1 MSSLSSISV
10 DDLANLYRAPSTT
23 PRREILPPVLPT
35 QADSPRQEAQQ
46 PNDAAAR
53 DSAQGRTWGELGS
66 DLLTG
71 LQQGVHG
78 IASGINNLGDL
89 ATGGLLSY
97 GMGNLYS
104 AATGTDERPTMQEIG
119 QRVSHRLATQESPY
133 LQAQRQQL
141 QREIAAAG
149 QQGGITG
156 GLEKAYAA
164 ARGTATNPALLGQM
178 AVEQIPILASMGTG
192 SLAAAGRAGEAARLA
207 GATPAMMK
215 AASEQAAIRANIG
228 LSGAL
233 GAGYSSQQAAQD
245 VLEAPAESMAK
256 SPDYQALIQ
265 SGLSD
270 RQARQQLAQRA
281 MAPAAAIAGPV
292 SALTA
297 RITAPMETAAF
308 MGKLPKGFG
317 PVAAAGVR
325 EMTEEIPQESS
336 EQIGQ
341 NVGVR
346 SVGLPRDIMAGVP
359 EAAGQAGVAGL
370 LMGAG
375 LSGVNV
381 ARHGGVEKTS
391 PESTTPEFSQPET
404 SPGAA
409 TPPGPRSAELSAPPA
424 GLNEPLPDTGPVSR
438 AANQVISRSAPPPL
452 AAGRNAPFADPYAE
466 WVAQHSPH
474 PTEETRH
481 EERQAQ
487 AQAQAKALLNQIGT
501 NQDEAGQTGTGRSP
515 ETNAGQVAQAKQTA
529 TEANSPSTL
538 SGIVTQ
544 EVPVSSLRLSEDV
557 PQFKSDANPE
567 TGVVEPLGGKYERTG
582 TAPVI
587 VWQRQNGDM
596 EVISGRHRLDLAR
609 RSGEQTIP
617 AQILREAD
625 GFDANRAAILD
636 AELNIRDGQGKIKDY
651 VQYFQGSGIST
662 QEAESRGLLARPTG
676 RRAYDLANSG
686 SPELIAAHRADLLS
700 DDAAV
705 RIATTAPGD
714 ARLQAVGLKA
724 VQDGK
729 SAANAANLMLAVKTM
744 VAERGAVNSTGDMF
758 GFDDSAMREAE
769 RMAKVATAE
778 QRQVSERLAAV
789 QGAAKRPELARKE
802 GVNVNDPAAL
812 AVNVE
817 ELKAERAAWNT
828 WSTNPELVA
837 RIREMTPPRASQA
850 NAIAANP
857 AGNARALAA
866 HPEVKALGDRISV
879 VERQAEL
886 RPELQP
892 KDGGAV
898 KAVIDGNRIVLVG
911 EHWTNDDIAN
921 MSGVLQ
927 HEGGVHLARD
937 SGFYDPKVQAAGK
950 VLRAVGL
957 KSLAGEASWNDVTRQ
972 LEALRRGGNESVQK
986 AFAMAEQAGTSPEL
1000 MSEEALGYLAEL
1012 NPQHALVRRLV
1023 AMVKAALYRMGVNV
1037 KLDDAALVA
1046 LARVGLRSISRVA
1059 GGTPNAVRYSRAE
1072 ALGETDSKLSA
1083 DELLARVQSGD
1094 VSELTPDQWEQ
1105 VQAAFLGKAAKPTT
1119 GVDAPTFKSW
1129 FGDSKITNRDGKP
1142 LTMYHGTSAD
1152 FTAFDTTR
1160 SGQSTTH
1167 PTATLG
1173 FFFTNDRA
1181 HAAGK
1186 YGGNVMEVYLAIKK
1200 PYPMT
1205 DTDLRSIESLEDAK
1219 TFRRGLEARGY
1230 DGIVMPAE
1238 TSTRYVAA
1246 FHPDQIKRIDNTSYT
1261 RGESDIRYSK
1271 LVRWTDNQ
1279 PHEVRSMAEKIGAEP
1294 KPWTERLAEMR
1305 DTLPTRI
1312 RQGTIDRF
1320 ARLLDL
1326 DRARFGRDVID
1337 TDTALSSWVAAKMS
1351 KSPEGALEGAFLHGR
1366 LKWDDG
1372 ALNVQETKQGLAKA
1386 LEPIASAGELN
1397 RFWQWIIAHRSNRLM
1412 QEGRERLFT
1421 PQEIAAG
1428 MRLNEGQ
1435 MQGGHVRND
1444 VYRKAFARYVEI
1456 QKSVLDVAEQA
1467 GLFNAA
1473 QRAQWEHDF
1482 YLPYYRVIDN
1492 EGELRGPSN
1501 GGGKLIRQ
1509 KAFEQLKGGT
1519 EKLGD
1524 PLQNILRNWHHLI
1537 DASLKNRAAS
1547 LALDTAENLG
1557 VAEAIPSTKADK
1569 NSVWVMKNGDKVHYR
1584 VDDPLTLEAI
1594 SALNSPMMSGAAVKA
1609 LAGFKRALTIGV
1621 TISPAFKARNLLRDS
1636 VAAFAVSGLS
1646 PNVLKVNPIKG
1657 MMLAREGSPTQA
1669 ALLAGGGTFRF
1680 GTMMEGDPAAAARR
1694 IAGWKPDTV
1703 LNSAQQIKGLY
1714 QTLKSGLDAWNRL
1727 GDQMETANRAS
1738 IYEQMRGE
1746 GKTHLQA
1753 SLAARDLMD
1762 FSQSGAWPA
1771 VRFLTTITPFLNAR
1785 LQGMDVLYRKGFNPL
1800 SRTVTG
1806 KASSGERKA
1815 ALRFA
1820 ATIATVSLAS
1830 TLLYLAYRD
1839 DKDFQKREQWDR
1851 DNYWWFKLGE
1861 EAYRIPKPFEVGAL
1875 GTISERIA
1883 EQIVDQSSDG
1893 KLFADRLKFML
1904 TQTFAMSLP
1913 QAVNPIWEIF
1923 ANKSAFTGRP
1933 IEPMGMEN
1941 LSPELRARYNTSAAA
1956 IAASRAGLG
1965 KVGLSPLQIEHLV
1978 RGYFGWIGAQ
1988 ALLAGDMAA
1997 RPAMGLPERPMRQSD
2012 IPLVGDLLQSFK
2024 PDSRGSRYV
2033 TEFYEQAKEVR
2044 QVMADARLLIKL
2056 GDTKALNR
2064 LKNDKSKEI
2073 EQSASVEAV
2082 ARMFSAFGEME
2093 RQIANSRN
2101 LSGIEKQRQI
2111 DALEQQKSDV
2121 AREVGRRLR

>member
-1 MSSLSSISV
+1 MSNLSSISV
-10 DDLANLYRAPSTT
+10 DDLANLYLAPSTT
-23 PRREILPPVLPT
+23 PRRSILPPVLPT
-35 QADSPRQEAQQ
+35 QADAPRQEAQQ
-46 PNDAAAR
+46 PNDAGAR
-53 DSAQGRTWGELGS
+53 DPAQGRTWGELGS
-66 DLLTG
+66 DLWTG
-71 LQQGVHG
+71 LQRGVQG

-89 ATGGLLSY
+89 ASGGLLSY
-97 GMGNLYS
+97 GMGHLYS

-119 QRVSHRLATQESPY
+119 QRVSQNLSAQESPY

-141 QREIAAAG
+141 QADMASAG

-156 GLEKAYAA
+156 GLEKAWAA
-164 ARGTATNPALLGQM
+164 AKGVATNPALLGQM
-178 AVEQIPILASMGTG
+178 AVEQIPILATMGTG

-207 GATPAMMK
+207 GGTPAMIRQ
-215 AASEQAAIRANIG
+215 AAEQAAIRANIG
-228 LSGAL
+228 LSGGL
-233 GAGYSSQQAAQD
+233 GAGYSSQQAAEE
-245 VLEAPAESMAK
+245 VLNAPAEELAK
-256 SPDYQALIQ
+256 SPNYQALVQ

-270 RQARQQLAQRA
+270 RQARQQLAQQA
-281 MAPAAAIAGPV
+281 MVPAAAIAGPV

-341 NVGVR
+341 NVGSR
-346 SVGLPRDIMAGVP
+346 SVGLNRDIMAGVP

-381 ARHGGVEKTS
+381 ARHGGGDTAS
-391 PESTTPEFSQPET
+391 TESTAPEFSPPET
-404 SPGAA
+404 APGAA
-409 TPPGPRSAELSAPPA
+409 TPTEPQSAELSAPPA
-424 GLNEPLPDTGPVSR
+424 GLNEPPPDTGPVSR
-438 AANQVISRSAPPPL
+438 AANQVIPRSAPPPL
-452 AAGRNAPFADPYAE
+452 AAGRNAPASDPYAD
-466 WVAQHSPH
+466 WIAQQSQQDTQPNV
-474 PTEETRH
+474 
-481 EERQAQ
+481 Q
-487 AQAQAKALLNQIGT
+487 QI
-501 NQDEAGQTGTGRSP
+501 P
-515 ETNAGQVAQAKQTA
+515 ETIPRQTDAGNPRPEVREGSRVGSPVEPVTDQNPASPQPEVA
-529 TEANSPSTL
+529 
-538 SGIVTQ
+538 
-544 EVPVSSLRLSEDV
+544 RV
-557 PQFKSDANPE
+557 PQS
-567 TGVVEPLGGKYERTG
+567 
-582 TAPVI
+582 
-587 VWQRQNGDM
+587 
-596 EVISGRHRLDLAR
+596 
-609 RSGEQTIP
+609 
-617 AQILREAD
+617 
-625 GFDANRAAILD
+625 
-636 AELNIRDGQGKIKDY
+636 
-651 VQYFQGSGIST
+651 
-662 QEAESRGLLARPTG
+662 QEALPAEAATVRTLAARP
-676 RRAYDLANSG
+676 
-686 SPELIAAHRADLLS
+686 E
-700 DDAAV
+700 
-705 RIATTAPGD
+705 
-714 ARLQAVGLKA
+714 
-724 VQDGK
+724 VQ
-729 SAANAANLMLAVKTM
+729 
-744 VAERGAVNSTGDMF
+744 
-758 GFDDSAMREAE
+758 
-769 RMAKVATAE
+769 
-778 QRQVSERLAAV
+778 
-789 QGAAKRPELARKE
+789 
-802 GVNVNDPAAL
+802 
-812 AVNVE
+812 
-817 ELKAERAAWNT
+817 
-828 WSTNPELVA
+828 
-837 RIREMTPPRASQA
+837 
-850 NAIAANP
+850 
-857 AGNARALAA
+857 
-866 HPEVKALGDRISV
+866 ALGDRIAV
-879 VERQAEL
+879 VGRQSEL

-892 KDGGAV
+892 KDGEPV

-911 EHWTNDDIAN
+911 EHWSPEDVAN
-921 MSGVLQ
+921 LDGVLQ
-927 HEGGVHLARD
+927 HEAGVHLARD

-950 VLRAVGL
+950 VLRAVGI
-957 KSLAGEASWNDVTRQ
+957 KSLAGEASWADVTRQ
-972 LEALRRGGNESVQK
+972 LESLRRNGNESVAK

-1012 NPQHALVRRLV
+1012 NPKHSLVRRLV
-1023 AMVKAALYRMGVNV
+1023 ATVKAALYRMGVNV

-1046 LARVGLRSISRVA
+1046 LARSGLNRVKTEQRLPA
-1059 GGTPNAVRYSRAE
+1059 APQEPRYSR
-1072 ALGETDSKLSA
+1072 L
-1083 DELLARVQSGD
+1083 
-1094 VSELTPDQWEQ
+1094 
-1105 VQAAFLGKAAKPTT
+1105 
-1119 GVDAPTFKSW
+1119 
-1129 FGDSKITNRDGKP
+1129 I
-1142 LTMYHGTSAD
+1142 
-1152 FTAFDTTR
+1152 
-1160 SGQSTTH
+1160 
-1167 PTATLG
+1167 
-1173 FFFTNDRA
+1173 
-1181 HAAGK
+1181 
-1186 YGGNVMEVYLAIKK
+1186 
-1200 PYPMT
+1200 
-1205 DTDLRSIESLEDAK
+1205 
-1219 TFRRGLEARGY
+1219 
-1230 DGIVMPAE
+1230 
-1238 TSTRYVAA
+1238 
-1246 FHPDQIKRIDNTSYT
+1246 
-1261 RGESDIRYSK
+1261 
-1271 LVRWTDNQ
+1271 RWTDNQ
-1279 PHEVRSMAEKIGAEP
+1279 SPEVRSMAEKIGAEP

-1305 DTLPTRI
+1305 GTLPTRI
-1312 RQGTIDRF
+1312 RQGTIDQF

-1412 QEGRERLFT
+1412 SEGRERLFT

-1428 MRLNEGQ
+1428 IRLNEGK
-1435 MQGGHVRND
+1435 MQGGRVRND

-1509 KAFEQLKGGT
+1509 KAFEKLKGGT

-1557 VAEAIPSTKADK
+1557 VAQHVTAAQADK
-1569 NSVWVMKNGDKVHYR
+1569 NSVWVMRNGDKEHYR
-1584 VDDPLTLEAI
+1584 IDDPLTLEAL
-1594 SALNSPMMSGAAVKA
+1594 SALNAPMMSSAAVKA

-1636 VAAFAVSGLS
+1636 VAAFAISGLS
-1646 PNVLKVNPIKG
+1646 PNVFKVNPIKG
-1657 MMLAREGSPTQA
+1657 MMLAREGSATQA

-1694 IAGWKPDTV
+1694 ISGWKPDTV
-1703 LNSAQQIKGLY
+1703 LNSSQQIKGFY
-1714 QTLKSGLDAWNRL
+1714 QALKSGLDAWNRL

-1738 IYEQMRGE
+1738 IYEQMRSE

-1839 DKDFQKREQWDR
+1839 DEDFQKREQWDR

-1875 GTISERIA
+1875 GTIAERIA
-1883 EQIVDQSSDG
+1883 EQIVDQSVDG

-1904 TQTFAMSLP
+1904 TQTFAMDMP
-1913 QAVNPIWEIF
+1913 QAFKPAFELATNR
-1923 ANKSAFTGRP
+1923 SQFTGRP

-1956 IAASRAGLG
+1956 IAASQAGLG

-1988 ALLAGDMAA
+1988 ALLAGDFAA
-1997 RPAMGLPERPMRQSD
+1997 RPAMGLPERPMKQSD
-2012 IPLVGDLLQSFK
+2012 VPLVGDLLQSFK

-2044 QVMADARLLIKL
+2044 QVMADARLLVKL
-2056 GDTKALNR
+2056 GDTEALDR
-2064 LKNDKSKEI
+2064 LKQDKSKEI
-2073 EQSASVEAV
+2073 GQSASVEAV
-2082 ARMFSAFGEME
+2082 VRMFSAFGEME
-2093 RQIANSRN
+2093 RMIANSRT
-2101 LSGIEKQRQI
+2101 LSGMEKQRQI
-2111 DALEQQKSDV
+2111 DAIEKRKSDV

>member
-23 PRREILPPVLPT
+23 PRRSILPPVLPT
-35 QADSPRQEAQQ
+35 QADAPRQEAQQ
-46 PNDAAAR
+46 PNDAGAR
-53 DSAQGRTWGELGS
+53 DPAQGRTWGELGS
-66 DLLTG
+66 DLWTG
-71 LQQGVHG
+71 LQQGVQG

-89 ATGGLLSY
+89 ASGGLLSY
-97 GMGNLYS
+97 GMGHLYS
-104 AATGTDERPTMQEIG
+104 AATGTEERPTMQEIG
-119 QRVSHRLATQESPY
+119 QRVSQNLSAQESPY

-141 QREIAAAG
+141 QADMAAAG
-149 QQGGITG
+149 QQGGIAG
-156 GLEKAYAA
+156 GLEKAWAA
-164 ARGTATNPALLGQM
+164 AKGTATNPALLGQM
-178 AVEQIPILASMGTG
+178 AIEQVPILAAMGTG
-192 SLAAAGRAGEAARLA
+192 SLAAAGRAGETARLA
-207 GATPAMMK
+207 GGTPAMIRQ
-215 AASEQAAIRANIG
+215 AAEQAAIRANIG
-228 LSGAL
+228 LSGGL
-233 GAGYSSQQAAQD
+233 GAGYSSQQAAEE
-245 VLEAPAESMAK
+245 VLNAPAEELAK
-256 SPDYQALIQ
+256 SPNYQALVQ

-270 RQARQQLAQRA
+270 RQARQQLAQQA
-281 MAPAAAIAGPV
+281 MVPAAAIAGPV

-341 NVGVR
+341 NVGAR
-346 SVGLPRDIMAGVP
+346 SVGLNRDIMAGVP

-375 LSGVNV
+375 LGGVNV
-381 ARHGGVEKTS
+381 ARHG
-391 PESTTPEFSQPET
+391 STGPTRPGQPEFQPPAVEPGAET
-404 SPGAA
+404 SP
-409 TPPGPRSAELSAPPA
+409 LSPDLAAPPA

-466 WVAQHSPH
+466 WVAGQQ
-474 PTEETRH
+474 PTGEPSIGQQSTETIP
-481 EERQAQ
+481 RQADAGNPRPEVREGSRVGSPVEPVTDQ
-487 AQAQAKALLNQIGT
+487 NPAPPLPEVTRAPQSQEALPAEAEAKATLN
-501 NQDEAGQTGTGRSP
+501 EGQ
-515 ETNAGQVAQAKQTA
+515 
-529 TEANSPSTL
+529 PSTL
-538 SGIVTQ
+538 GGIAPPRKNSRAGYLDFSSASVPHPLSGYLGNKKTMLDAGAYDGILPDSARFNRVIEPFGGSGLLGNALNAKLRAARTLNDLDPHISNFHAQVQQAPDAVVGHVRRMLGEIDSLRGPDIPLNGETSKSVISWWKQQIAQRDRAETDGPAKAAWTLIQNNGSISVMGKGQRIIKTEKGVPRWNVAPDLAGKMEAQIRGHHDALKTVTLTRLDAR
-544 EVPVSSLRLSEDV
+544 EILARAGKGDLVPVDPPYV
-557 PQFKSDANPE
+557 AE
-567 TGVVEPLGGKYERTG
+567 TGKKSVADYDVGK
-582 TAPVI
+582 
-587 VWQRQNGDM
+587 
-596 EVISGRHRLDLAR
+596 DLT
-609 RSGEQTIP
+609 TIP
-617 AQILREAD
+617 GAVDFILTD
-625 GFDANRAAILD
+625 VKG
-636 AELNIRDGQGKIKDY
+636 
-651 VQYFQGSGIST
+651 
-662 QEAESRGLLARPTG
+662 
-676 RRAYDLANSG
+676 
-686 SPELIAAHRADLLS
+686 
-700 DDAAV
+700 AV
-705 RIATTAPGD
+705 
-714 ARLQAVGLKA
+714 
-724 VQDGK
+724 
-729 SAANAANLMLAVKTM
+729 
-744 VAERGAVNSTGDMF
+744 ERGA
-758 GFDDSAMREAE
+758 
-769 RMAKVATAE
+769 
-778 QRQVSERLAAV
+778 QVIYTNYA
-789 QGAAKRPELARKE
+789 RPEIVEALRRAGLKTRIVNRRSQRGTKSE
-802 GVNVNDPAAL
+802 VVGFVDHYPADQNAGRGTDPGRGSGQNESSIGVSGHLPDRGGSRPVASGDAA
-812 AVNVE
+812 AAE
-817 ELKAERAAWNT
+817 MDRGERAAGV
-828 WSTNPELVA
+828 LGAV
-837 RIREMTPPRASQA
+837 REGLDHTRASISDGRSSDPSA
-850 NAIAANP
+850 TV
-857 AGNARALAA
+857 RTLAA
-866 HPEVKALGDRISV
+866 RPEVQALGDRIAV
-879 VERQAEL
+879 VGRQSEL

-892 KDGGAV
+892 KDGGPV

-911 EHWTNDDIAN
+911 EHWTAEDLAN
-921 MSGVLQ
+921 LDGVLQ
-927 HEGGVHLARD
+927 HEAGVHLARD

-957 KSLAGEASWNDVTRQ
+957 KGLAGEASWADVTRQ
-972 LEALRRGGNESVQK
+972 LESLRHNGNESVAK
-986 AFAMAEQAGTSPEL
+986 AVAMAEQAGTSPEL

-1012 NPQHALVRRLV
+1012 NPKHSLVRRLV
-1023 AMVKAALYRMGVNV
+1023 ATVKAALYRMGVNV

-1046 LARVGLRSISRVA
+1046 LARSGLNRVK
-1059 GGTPNAVRYSRAE
+1059 TEQRLP
-1072 ALGETDSKLSA
+1072 TDPQ
-1083 DELLARVQSGD
+1083 E
-1094 VSELTPDQWEQ
+1094 P
-1105 VQAAFLGKAAKPTT
+1105 
-1119 GVDAPTFKSW
+1119 
-1129 FGDSKITNRDGKP
+1129 
-1142 LTMYHGTSAD
+1142 
-1152 FTAFDTTR
+1152 
-1160 SGQSTTH
+1160 
-1167 PTATLG
+1167 
-1173 FFFTNDRA
+1173 
-1181 HAAGK
+1181 
-1186 YGGNVMEVYLAIKK
+1186 
-1200 PYPMT
+1200 
-1205 DTDLRSIESLEDAK
+1205 
-1219 TFRRGLEARGY
+1219 
-1230 DGIVMPAE
+1230 
-1238 TSTRYVAA
+1238 
-1246 FHPDQIKRIDNTSYT
+1246 
-1261 RGESDIRYSK
+1261 RYSK
-1271 LVRWTDNQ
+1271 LIRWTDNQ
-1279 PHEVRSMAEKIGAEP
+1279 APEVRSMAEKIGAEP

-1305 DTLPTRI
+1305 RTLPTRI

-1412 QEGRERLFT
+1412 SEGRERLFT

-1428 MRLNEGQ
+1428 MRLNEGK
-1435 MQGGHVRND
+1435 MQGGRVRDD

-1467 GLFNAA
+1467 GLFSAA

-1492 EGELRGPSN
+1492 KGELRGPSN

-1509 KAFEQLKGGT
+1509 KAFEKLKGGT

-1547 LALDTAENLG
+1547 LALDTAETLG
-1557 VAEAIPSTKADK
+1557 IAKVIPSTQSDK
-1569 NSVWVMKNGDKVHYR
+1569 NSVWVMRNGDKVHYR
-1584 VDDPLTLEAI
+1584 VDDPLTLEAL
-1594 SALNSPMMSGAAVKA
+1594 SALNAPMMSGAAVKA

-1636 VAAFAVSGLS
+1636 VAAFAISGLS
-1646 PNVLKVNPIKG
+1646 PNVFKVNPIKG
-1657 MMLAREGSPTQA
+1657 MMLAREGSATQA
-1669 ALLAGGGTFRF
+1669 ALLTGGGTFRF
-1680 GTMMEGDPAAAARR
+1680 GTMMEGDPAAATRR

-1703 LNSAQQIKGLY
+1703 LSSAQQIKGFY

-1738 IYEQMRGE
+1738 IYEQMRSE

-1806 KASSGERKA
+1806 KASSGERKT

-1839 DKDFQKREQWDR
+1839 DEDFQKREQWDR

-1861 EAYRIPKPFEVGAL
+1861 DAYRIPKPFEVGAL
-1875 GTISERIA
+1875 GTIADRIA
-1883 EQIVDQSSDG
+1883 EQIVDQSADG

-1913 QAVNPIWEIF
+1913 QAVNPVWEIS

-1933 IEPMGMEN
+1933 IEPMGMDG
-1941 LSPELRARYNTSAAA
+1941 LSPELKARYNTSAAA

-1988 ALLAGDMAA
+1988 ALLAGDFAA
-1997 RPAMGLPERPMRQSD
+1997 RPAMGLPERPMKQSD
-2012 IPLVGDLLQSFK
+2012 IPLIGDLLQSFK

-2044 QVMADARLLIKL
+2044 QVMADARLLVKL
-2056 GDTKALNR
+2056 GDTEALNR
-2064 LKNDKSKEI
+2064 LKQDKSKEI
-2073 EQSASVEAV
+2073 GQSASVEAV

-2093 RQIANSRN
+2093 RMIANDRKM
-2101 LSGIEKQRQI
+2101 SGLEKQRRIDAIEKQ
-2111 DALEQQKSDV
+2111 KSDI

>member
-23 PRREILPPVLPT
+23 PRRPILPPVLPT
-35 QADSPRQEAQQ
+35 QADAPRQEAK
-46 PNDAAAR
+46 PDDAAAR
-53 DSAQGRTWGELGS
+53 DPTQGRTWGELGS
-66 DLLTG
+66 DLWTG
-71 LQQGVHG
+71 LQQGVQG

-119 QRVSHRLATQESPY
+119 QRVSQNLSAKESPY

-141 QREIAAAG
+141 QADMASAG

-156 GLEKAYAA
+156 GLEKAWAA
-164 ARGTATNPALLGQM
+164 AKGTATNPALLGQM
-178 AVEQIPILASMGTG
+178 AVEQIPILATMGTG

-207 GATPAMMK
+207 GGTPAMIRQ
-215 AASEQAAIRANIG
+215 AAEQAAIRANIG
-228 LSGAL
+228 LSGGL
-233 GAGYSSQQAAQD
+233 GAGYSSQQAAEE
-245 VLEAPAESMAK
+245 VLNAPAEELAK
-256 SPDYQALIQ
+256 SPNYQALVQ

-270 RQARQQLAQRA
+270 RQARQQLAQQA
-281 MAPAAAIAGPV
+281 MVPAAAIAGPV
-292 SALTA
+292 SAITA

-341 NVGVR
+341 NVGAR
-346 SVGLPRDIMAGVP
+346 SVGLNRDIMAGVP
-359 EAAGQAGVAGL
+359 ESAGQAGVAGL

-381 ARHGGVEKTS
+381 ARHGGVETTS
-391 PESTTPEFSQPET
+391 PESTTPEFSPPET
-404 SPGAA
+404 APGAA
-409 TPPGPRSAELSAPPA
+409 TPTGPQSAELSAPPA

-438 AANQVISRSAPPPL
+438 AANQVIPRSAPPPL

-466 WVAQHSPH
+466 WIAGQQPTGEPSVVRQITETIPRQADAGNPAPLQPEVTRVPQSQEAL
-474 PTEETRH
+474 PTEAE
-481 EERQAQ
+481 
-487 AQAQAKALLNQIGT
+487 AKATLN
-501 NQDEAGQTGTGRSP
+501 EGQ
-515 ETNAGQVAQAKQTA
+515 
-529 TEANSPSTL
+529 PSTL
-538 SGIVTQ
+538 GGLATQ
-544 EVPVSSLRLSEDV
+544 EIPVSRLKLSEDV
-557 PQFKSDANPE
+557 PQFKSDANYE
-567 TGVVEPLGGKYERTG
+567 TGVVEPLGGKYDRTG
-582 TAPVI
+582 TAPII
-587 VWQRQNGDM
+587 VWERKNGDM

-609 RSGEQTIP
+609 RSGENTIP
-617 AQILREAD
+617 AQVMREAD
-625 GFDANRAAILD
+625 GIDANRAAILD
-636 AELNIRDGQGKIKDY
+636 AELNIRDGQGKVKDY

-686 SPELIAAHRADLLS
+686 SPELIAAHRTDLLS
-700 DDAAV
+700 DEAAV
-705 RIATTAPGD
+705 RISTIAPGD
-714 ARLQAVGLKA
+714 ARLQAVGIKA

-744 VAERGAVNSTGDMF
+744 AAERGAVDSTGDMF
-758 GFDDSAMREAE
+758 GFDDLAMREAE
-769 RMAKVATAE
+769 SMARIATAE
-778 QRQVSERLAAV
+778 QRRLSEQLSAV
-789 QGAAKRPELARKE
+789 QGAAKRPEQARKL
-802 GVNVNDPAAL
+802 GVDVADPE
-812 AVNVE
+812 AVRTKIA
-817 ELKAERAAWNT
+817 ELKSERAAWDT
-828 WSTNPELVA
+828 WSTNPDLVA
-837 RIREMTPPRASQA
+837 RISAEVAPRASR
-850 NAIAANP
+850 AAAKVSNP
-857 AGNARALAA
+857 AEITRTLSA
-866 HPEVKALGDRISV
+866 HPEVRQLGDRILV

-886 RPELQP
+886 RPGLQP
-892 KDGGAV
+892 KDGGPV

-911 EHWTNDDIAN
+911 EHWTAEDIAN

-927 HEGGVHLARD
+927 HEAGVHLAQD

-972 LEALRRGGNESVQK
+972 LESLRRNGNESVAK

-1012 NPQHALVRRLV
+1012 NPKHSLVRRLV
-1023 AMVKAALYRMGVNV
+1023 ATVKAALYRMGVNV

-1046 LARVGLRSISRVA
+1046 LARSGLNRVK
-1059 GGTPNAVRYSRAE
+1059 TEQRLP
-1072 ALGETDSKLSA
+1072 TDPQ
-1083 DELLARVQSGD
+1083 E
-1094 VSELTPDQWEQ
+1094 P
-1105 VQAAFLGKAAKPTT
+1105 
-1119 GVDAPTFKSW
+1119 
-1129 FGDSKITNRDGKP
+1129 
-1142 LTMYHGTSAD
+1142 
-1152 FTAFDTTR
+1152 
-1160 SGQSTTH
+1160 
-1167 PTATLG
+1167 
-1173 FFFTNDRA
+1173 
-1181 HAAGK
+1181 
-1186 YGGNVMEVYLAIKK
+1186 
-1200 PYPMT
+1200 
-1205 DTDLRSIESLEDAK
+1205 
-1219 TFRRGLEARGY
+1219 
-1230 DGIVMPAE
+1230 
-1238 TSTRYVAA
+1238 
-1246 FHPDQIKRIDNTSYT
+1246 
-1261 RGESDIRYSK
+1261 RYSK
-1271 LVRWTDNQ
+1271 LIRWTDNQ
-1279 PHEVRSMAEKIGAEP
+1279 SSEVRSMAEKIGAEP

-1305 DTLPTRI
+1305 GTLPTRI

-1372 ALNVQETKQGLAKA
+1372 ALNVQETKQGLANA
-1386 LEPIASAGELN
+1386 LDPIASAGELN

-1412 QEGRERLFT
+1412 SEGRERLFT
-1421 PQEIAAG
+1421 PQEIGAG
-1428 MRLNEGQ
+1428 MRLNEGR
-1435 MQGGHVRND
+1435 MQDGRVRND

-1467 GLFNAA
+1467 GLFSAA

-1509 KAFEQLKGGT
+1509 KAFEKLKGGT

-1557 VAEAIPSTKADK
+1557 VASKIPSTHADK

-1584 VDDPLTLEAI
+1584 VDDPLTLEAL
-1594 SALNSPMMSGAAVKA
+1594 SVLNAPVMSGAAVKA
-1609 LAGFKRALTIGV
+1609 LSAFKRALTIGV

-1636 VAAFAVSGLS
+1636 VAAFAISGLS
-1646 PNVLKVNPIKG
+1646 PNVFKVNPIKG

-1680 GTMMEGDPAAAARR
+1680 GTMLEGDQAAAARR

-1703 LNSAQQIKGLY
+1703 LSSAQQIKGFY

-1738 IYEQMRGE
+1738 IYEQMRSE

-1806 KASSGERKA
+1806 KASSGERKT

-1839 DKDFQKREQWDR
+1839 DEDFQKREQWDR

-1875 GTISERIA
+1875 GTIADRIA
-1883 EQIVDQSSDG
+1883 EQIVDQSADG

-1913 QAVNPIWEIF
+1913 QAVNPVWEIS

-1933 IEPMGMEN
+1933 IEPMGMDG
-1941 LSPELRARYNTSAAA
+1941 LSPELKARYNTSAAA

-1988 ALLAGDMAA
+1988 ALLAGDFAA
-1997 RPAMGLPERPMRQSD
+1997 RPAMGLPERPMKQSD
-2012 IPLVGDLLQSFK
+2012 IPLIGDLLQSFK

-2044 QVMADARLLIKL
+2044 QVMADARLLVKL
-2056 GDTKALNR
+2056 GDTEALNR
-2064 LKNDKSKEI
+2064 LKQDKSKEI
-2073 EQSASVEAV
+2073 GQSASVEAV

-2093 RQIANSRN
+2093 RMIANDRKM
-2101 LSGIEKQRQI
+2101 SGLEKQRRIDAIEKQ
-2111 DALEQQKSDV
+2111 KSDI

>member
-1 MSSLSSISV
+1 MSSLSSFSV

-35 QADSPRQEAQQ
+35 QADAPRQEDQQ
-46 PNDAAAR
+46 PNDPAAR
-53 DSAQGRTWGELGS
+53 DPAQGRTWGELGS
-66 DLLTG
+66 DLWTG

-119 QRVSHRLATQESPY
+119 QRVSQHLAAQESPY

-141 QREIAAAG
+141 QREIADAG

-164 ARGTATNPALLGQM
+164 AKGTATNPALLGQM

-207 GATPAMMK
+207 GATPAMMQ

-346 SVGLPRDIMAGVP
+346 SVGLNRDIMAGVP

-381 ARHGGVEKTS
+381 ARHRGTETAS
-391 PESTTPEFSQPET
+391 PESAAPEFSPPET
-404 SPGAA
+404 APGEA
-409 TPPGPRSAELSAPPA
+409 TPTGPQSAELSAPPA
-424 GLNEPLPDTGPVSR
+424 GLNEPLPDTGPISR
-438 AANQVISRSAPPPL
+438 AANQAIPRSAPPPM
-452 AAGRNAPFADPYAE
+452 AAGSNAPFADPYAE
-466 WVAQHSPH
+466 WVSGQQATGEPSVGQQSTETIPRQADSGNPRPEVREGSRVGSPVEQVTDQNTAQPQPEVTRVPQSQEAL
-474 PTEETRH
+474 PTEAEAEVT
-481 EERQAQ
+481 
-487 AQAQAKALLNQIGT
+487 LN
-501 NQDEAGQTGTGRSP
+501 EGQ
-515 ETNAGQVAQAKQTA
+515 
-529 TEANSPSTL
+529 PSTL
-538 SGIVTQ
+538 DGLATQ
-544 EVPVSSLRLSEDV
+544 EIPVSRLKLSEDV
-557 PQFKSDANPE
+557 PQFKSDANYE
-567 TGVVEPLGGKYERTG
+567 TGVVEPLGGKYDRTG
-582 TAPVI
+582 TAPII
-587 VWQRQNGDM
+587 VWERQNGDM

-609 RSGEQTIP
+609 RTGEKTIP
-617 AQILREAD
+617 AQVMREAD
-625 GFDANRAAILD
+625 GIDANRAAILD
-636 AELNIRDGQGKIKDY
+636 AELNIRDGQGKVKDY

-714 ARLQAVGLKA
+714 ARLQAVGIKA

-744 VAERGAVNSTGDMF
+744 VAERGAVDSTGDMF
-758 GFDDSAMREAE
+758 GFDDSAIREAE

-778 QRQVSERLAAV
+778 QRKISERLAAV

-802 GVNVNDPAAL
+802 GVNINDPAAL
-812 AVNVE
+812 AVKVG
-817 ELKAERAAWNT
+817 ELKAERAAWDT

-837 RIREMTPPRASQA
+837 RIRELAPPRASQA

-857 AGNARALAA
+857 AGTARTLAA
-866 HPEVKALGDRISV
+866 HPDIKTLGDRISV

-886 RPELQP
+886 RSELQP

-911 EHWTNDDIAN
+911 EHWTNEDIAN

-927 HEGGVHLARD
+927 HEAGVHLARD

-957 KSLAGEASWNDVTRQ
+957 RSLAGEASWNDVTRR
-972 LEALRRGGNESVQK
+972 LDSLRRNGNESVQK

-1012 NPQHALVRRLV
+1012 NPKHSVIRRLV
-1023 AMVKAALYRMGVNV
+1023 ATVKAALYRMGVKV

-1046 LARVGLRSISRVA
+1046 LARSGLNRF
-1059 GGTPNAVRYSRAE
+1059 
-1072 ALGETDSKLSA
+1072 
-1083 DELLARVQSGD
+1083 Q
-1094 VSELTPDQWEQ
+1094 Q
-1105 VQAAFLGKAAKPTT
+1105 T
-1119 GVDAPTFKSW
+1119 GQQT
-1129 FGDSKITNRDGKP
+1129 
-1142 LTMYHGTSAD
+1142 
-1152 FTAFDTTR
+1152 
-1160 SGQSTTH
+1160 GQQE
-1167 PTATLG
+1167 P
-1173 FFFTNDRA
+1173 
-1181 HAAGK
+1181 
-1186 YGGNVMEVYLAIKK
+1186 
-1200 PYPMT
+1200 
-1205 DTDLRSIESLEDAK
+1205 
-1219 TFRRGLEARGY
+1219 
-1230 DGIVMPAE
+1230 
-1238 TSTRYVAA
+1238 
-1246 FHPDQIKRIDNTSYT
+1246 
-1261 RGESDIRYSK
+1261 RYSK
-1271 LVRWTDNQ
+1271 LIRWTDNQ
-1279 PHEVRSMAEKIGAEP
+1279 NPEVRSMAEKIGAEP
-1294 KPWTERLAEMR
+1294 KPWTERLAEMQK
-1305 DTLPTRI
+1305 TLPTRI
-1312 RQGTIDRF
+1312 RQGAIDRF

-1366 LKWDDG
+1366 LKWEDG

-1412 QEGRERLFT
+1412 SEGRERLFT

-1428 MRLNEGQ
+1428 MRLNEGK

-1501 GGGKLIRQ
+1501 GGGRMVRQ

-1557 VAEAIPSTKADK
+1557 VAQHITADQADK
-1569 NSVWVMKNGDKVHYR
+1569 SSVWVMRNGDKKHYR
-1584 VDDPLTLEAI
+1584 VDDPLTLEAL
-1594 SALNSPMMSGAAVKA
+1594 SALNAPMMSSAAVTA
-1609 LAGFKRALTIGV
+1609 FAGFKRALTIGV

-1636 VAAFAVSGLS
+1636 VAAFAISRLS
-1646 PNVLKVNPIKG
+1646 PNVFKINPIKG
-1657 MMLAREGSPTQA
+1657 MMLAREGSATQA
-1669 ALLAGGGTFRF
+1669 ALLTGGGTFRF

-1703 LNSAQQIKGLY
+1703 LNSAQQIKGFY
-1714 QTLKSGLDAWNRL
+1714 QALKSGLDAWNRL

-1738 IYEQMRGE
+1738 IYEQMRSE

-1785 LQGMDVLYRKGFNPL
+1785 IQGMDVLYRKGFNPL
-1800 SRTVTG
+1800 SRAVTG

-1839 DKDFQKREQWDR
+1839 DEDFQRREQWDR
-1851 DNYWWFKLGE
+1851 DNYWWFKLGG

-1875 GTISERIA
+1875 GTIAERIA
-1883 EQIVDQSSDG
+1883 EQIVDQSADG

-1904 TQTFAMSLP
+1904 TQTFALGLP
-1913 QAVNPIWEIF
+1913 QAINPALEVYS
-1923 ANKSAFTGRP
+1923 NKSQFTGRP
-1933 IEPMGMEN
+1933 IEPMGMET
-1941 LSPELRARYNTSAAA
+1941 LSPELKARYNTSAAA

-1965 KVGLSPLQIEHLV
+1965 KAGLSPLQIEHLV

-1988 ALLAGDMAA
+1988 ALLAGDYVA
-1997 RPAMGLPERPMRQSD
+1997 RPLMGLPERPLTQKD
-2012 IPLVGDLLQSFK
+2012 VPLVGDLLQSFA
-2024 PDSRGSRYV
+2024 PDGRGSRYV

-2056 GDTKALNR
+2056 GDTEALNR

-2082 ARMFSAFGEME
+2082 ARMFSAFGDME
-2093 RQIANSRN
+2093 RQIASSRT

-2111 DALEQQKSDV
+2111 DSLERQKSEI